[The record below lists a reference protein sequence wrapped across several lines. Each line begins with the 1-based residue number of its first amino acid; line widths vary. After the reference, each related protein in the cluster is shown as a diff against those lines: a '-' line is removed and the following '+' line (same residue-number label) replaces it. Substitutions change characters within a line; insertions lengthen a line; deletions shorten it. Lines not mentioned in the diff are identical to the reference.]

1 MTSDGVAGA
10 DIHAAARRGFNRW
23 ALFALAFA
31 ASALVAGTVYGW
43 PPLRRLLLAED
54 ARASEKAL
62 GAVFTAGSWSV
73 QGGRFLAGLSRDHFG
88 TKFTCCA
95 CLACVTA
102 GAVVIAMAN
111 ASDDAALAGGMFAV
125 GLGSGVQL
133 CVQPV
138 AVLFPEH
145 ASTIMSALSGAFQI
159 SGLVFLALT
168 AGGDRK
174 IGFLTFAGC
183 AAGLFAACAYALP
196 RGTSFLDAAAS
207 DAVVVRAATNEDD
220 DAREAVWPNRRP
232 SVLAAP
238 TRKEGLMNGET
249 RREQMLSTEFVGLVA
264 WFTIV
269 VCPAQFF
276 ISTIG
281 YQMEQK
287 GDVSG
292 VYSSIFSAT
301 YGAVAIFA
309 AVGGRVADAVG
320 CGACQGFATACIAFS
335 FAILALPSSAGL
347 AVQGFGMTVYSL
359 GRLFIFAMYFS
370 NIGRRFGFAN
380 YGTLAGVGLLI
391 SAIWS
396 LFQYPLLAWTVDS
409 GATGANVLCL
419 CMLCATMPYTVWLAK
434 RERLERLERRKI

>member
-1 MTSDGVAGA
+1 VVALIHRRGVGGAAMTMG
-10 DIHAAARRGFNRW
+10 AARGAHRW
-23 ALFALAFA
+23 ALFALAFI

-43 PPLRRLLLAED
+43 PPLRRLLLEED
-54 ARASEKAL
+54 SNASEKAL

-73 QGGRFLAGLSRDHFG
+73 QGGRFVAGISRDHFG
-88 TKFTCCA
+88 TRFTCCA
-95 CLACVTA
+95 CLACVVA
-102 GAVVIAMAN
+102 GAAMIALAKVG
-111 ASDDAALAGGMFAV
+111 DDASLTAGMFAV

-138 AVLFPEH
+138 AVLFPEYS
-145 ASTIMSALSGAFQI
+145 STIMSALSGAFQI

-174 IGFLTFAGC
+174 IGFLVFAGAAAALLATC
-183 AAGLFAACAYALP
+183 AFALP
-196 RGTSFLDAAAS
+196 RGTSFLETPAAVDDDNVDDDS
-207 DAVVVRAATNEDD
+207 STRGPEDVPVTVVV
-220 DAREAVWPNRRP
+220 V
-232 SVLAAP
+232 P

-249 RREQMLSTEFVGLVA
+249 RSEQLSSPEFIGLVA

-292 VYSSIFSAT
+292 SYSSIFSAT

-347 AVQGFGMTVYSL
+347 EVQGLGMTVYSL

-370 NIGRRFGFAN
+370 NIGRRFGFVN

-396 LFQYPLLAWTVDS
+396 LLQYPLLAWAVDS
-409 GATGANVLCL
+409 GATGANVLCM

-434 RERLERLERRKI
+434 RERLERIERRKS